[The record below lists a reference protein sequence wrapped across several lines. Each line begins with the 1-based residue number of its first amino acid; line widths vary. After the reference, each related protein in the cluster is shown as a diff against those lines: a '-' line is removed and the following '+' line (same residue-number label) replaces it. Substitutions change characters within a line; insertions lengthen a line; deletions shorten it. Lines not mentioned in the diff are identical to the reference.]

1 MATIIHLHQCIWYRD
16 KKMAIRKIISRSIG
30 VDVIVA
36 DDLANNSVTTAEITD
51 GAVTQAKLHSGVSL
65 GVGAFLGDNSSGA
78 LRGDATNGKKDIFR
92 VHEQELNTNVTIPS
106 TDNALAAG
114 PLSVANNITLTVSGN
129 LTIV

>member
-1 MATIIHLHQCIWYRD
+1 
-16 KKMAIRKIISRSIG
+16 MAIRKIISRSIG
-30 VDVIVA
+30 VDVIA
-36 DDLANNSVTTAEITD
+36 AEDLANNSITTAEITD
-51 GAVTQAKLHSGVSL
+51 GAVTQAKIASSVEL

-78 LRGDATNGKKDIFR
+78 LRGDTTNGKKDIFR

-114 PLSVANNITLTVSGN
+114 PLSIANNITLTVSGN

>member
-1 MATIIHLHQCIWYRD
+1 
-16 KKMAIRKIISRSIG
+16 MAIRKIISRSIG

-78 LRGDATNGKKDIFR
+78 LRGDTTNGKKDIFR

>member
-1 MATIIHLHQCIWYRD
+1 
-16 KKMAIRKIISRSIG
+16 MAIRKIGTRAIG

-36 DDLANNSVTTAEITD
+36 EDIAANAITTSEILD
-51 GAVTQAKLHSGVSL
+51 GAVTAAKINSAVNL
-65 GVGAFLGDNSSGA
+65 GVGAFQGDNASGA
-78 LRGDATNGKKDIFR
+78 LRGDTTNGKKDIFR
-92 VHEQELNTNVTIPS
+92 VHEQELNTNVTIAS